1 MAQEFNLRA
10 GATYPSLRMELI
22 EDGRYDFHKAKLNN
36 ALQDS
41 DVVFS
46 MKDIETGI
54 LKVSKAKAVIKNAD
68 TEGCEDK
75 YVVEYDWQP
84 RDTAKP
90 GIYEGWFDIDFKG
103 DVVETGVDYPSAGKL
118 RVPVTEDLLIYVR

>member
-1 MAQEFNLRA
+1 MIEFTVREKSNYPVLR
-10 GATYPSLRMELI
+10 LELI
-22 EDGRYDFHKAKLNN
+22 EDGRYDFHKAKINN

-54 LKVSKAKAVIKNAD
+54 LKISKAKALIKNAE

-75 YVVEYDWQP
+75 YVLEYDWQA

-90 GIYEGWFDIDFKG
+90 GIYEGWFDIKFNG
-103 DVVETGVDYPSAGKL
+103 DVVEYGVDYPTAGIL
-118 RVPVTEDLLIYVR
+118 RVPVSENLLIYVK

>member
-1 MAQEFNLRA
+1 MQEFFIKA
-10 GATYPSLRMELI
+10 GSNYPALRMELI
-22 EDGRYDFHKAKLNN
+22 EDGRYDFHKAKINN

-75 YVVEYDWQP
+75 YVVEYDWQT

-90 GIYEGWFDIDFKG
+90 GIYEGWFDINFKG

>member
-1 MAQEFNLRA
+1 MAMSFSIRE
-10 GATYPSLRMELI
+10 GATYPALRMELI
-22 EDGRYDFHKAKLNN
+22 EDGRYDYHKAKINN

-46 MKDIETGI
+46 MKDVETGI

-75 YVVEYDWQP
+75 YLVEYDWQP
-84 RDTAKP
+84 RDTAKQ
-90 GIYEGWFDIDFKG
+90 GTFEGWFDIVFNG
-103 DVVETGVDYPSAGKL
+103 DVVEDGVDYPSAGKL
-118 RVPVTEDLLIYVR
+118 RIPVSESLIIYVR

>member
-1 MAQEFNLRA
+1 MAQEFNVRA
-10 GATYPSLRMELI
+10 GATLPVLRMELI
-22 EDGRYDFHKAKLNN
+22 EDGRYDFHKAKINN

-54 LKVSKAKAVIKNAD
+54 LKVSKARAVIKNAD

-90 GIYEGWFDIDFKG
+90 GIYEGWFDIVFKG
-103 DVVETGVDYPSAGKL
+103 DVVEDGVDYPSAGKL

>member
-1 MAQEFNLRA
+1 MVFNLRV
-10 GATYPSLRMELI
+10 GSNYPSLRMELI
-22 EDGRYDFHKAKLNN
+22 EDGRYDFHKAKINN

-41 DVVFS
+41 NVTFS
-46 MKDIETGI
+46 MKDAETGI
-54 LKVSKAKAVIKNAD
+54 LKISKAKAFIKNAD

-90 GIYEGWFDIDFKG
+90 GIYEGWFDIKFNG
-103 DVVETGVDYPSAGKL
+103 DVVEEGVDYPSGGIL
-118 RVPVTEDLLIYVR
+118 RIPVIENLTIYVR

>member
-1 MAQEFNLRA
+1 MQEFFIKTGSN
-10 GATYPSLRMELI
+10 YPALRMELI
-22 EDGRYDFHKAKLNN
+22 EDGRYDFHKAKINN

-68 TEGCEDK
+68 TEGCEDR
-75 YVVEYDWQP
+75 YIVEYDWQT

-90 GIYEGWFDIDFKG
+90 GIYEGWFDIVFKG
-103 DVVETGVDYPSAGKL
+103 DVIEAGVDYPSAGKL

>member
-1 MAQEFNLRA
+1 MIEFFVRQ
-10 GATYPSLRMELI
+10 GANYPALRMELI
-22 EDGRYDFHKAKLNN
+22 EDGRYDFHKAKINN

-75 YVVEYDWQP
+75 YVVEYDWQT

-103 DVVETGVDYPSAGKL
+103 DVVEAGVDYPSAGKL
-118 RVPVTEDLLIYVR
+118 RIPVTEDLLIYVR

>member
-1 MAQEFNLRA
+1 MQEFFIKA
-10 GATYPSLRMELI
+10 GSSYPALRMELI
-22 EDGRYDFHKAKLNN
+22 EDGRYDFHKAKINN

-75 YVVEYDWQP
+75 YVVEYDWQT

-103 DVVETGVDYPSAGKL
+103 DVVEAGVDYPSAGKL
-118 RVPVTEDLLIYVR
+118 RIPVTEDLLIYVR

>member
-1 MAQEFNLRA
+1 MAMEFAIRA
-10 GATYPSLRMELI
+10 NSQYPSLRMELI
-22 EDGRYDFHKAKLNN
+22 EDGRYDFHKSKINN

-46 MKDIETGI
+46 MKDTETGI
-54 LKVSKAKAVIKNAD
+54 LKISKAKAIIKNAD

-75 YVVEYDWQP
+75 YVIEYNWQT

-90 GIYEGWFDIDFKG
+90 GIYEGWFDITFNG
-103 DVVETGVDYPSAGKL
+103 DVIEESIDYPSAGKL
-118 RVPVTEDLLIYVR
+118 RIPVAETLLIYVR

>member
-1 MAQEFNLRA
+1 MAQEFFVRQGSNH
-10 GATYPSLRMELI
+10 PSLRMELI
-22 EDGRYDFHKAKLNN
+22 EDGRYDFHKAKINN

-75 YVVEYDWQP
+75 YVVEYDWQT

-90 GIYEGWFDIDFKG
+90 GIYEGWFDINFKG
-103 DVVETGVDYPSAGKL
+103 DVVEAGVDYPSAGKL
-118 RVPVTEDLLIYVR
+118 RVPVTEDLLIYIR

>member
-1 MAQEFNLRA
+1 MIEFNIRQ
-10 GATYPSLRMELI
+10 GANYPALRMELI
-22 EDGRYDFHKAKLNN
+22 EDGRYDFHKAKINN

-75 YVVEYDWQP
+75 YVVEYDWQT

-103 DVVETGVDYPSAGKL
+103 DVVEAGVDYPSAGKL

>member
-1 MAQEFNLRA
+1 MQEFFIKA
-10 GATYPSLRMELI
+10 GSNYPSLRMELI
-22 EDGRYDFHKAKLNN
+22 EDGRYDFHKAKINN

-75 YVVEYDWQP
+75 YVVEYDWQT

-90 GIYEGWFDIDFKG
+90 GIYEGWFDIDFMIISG
-103 DVVETGVDYPSAGKL
+103 NWMDYI
-118 RVPVTEDLLIYVR
+118 RVRYFTVFHVISLA

>member
-1 MAQEFNLRA
+1 MQSLTVRVGTN
-10 GATYPSLRMELI
+10 YPALRMELI
-22 EDGRYDFHKAKLNN
+22 EDGRYDFHKAKINN

-46 MKDIETGI
+46 MKDTETGL
-54 LKVSKAKAVIKNAD
+54 LKISKAKALIKNAD

-75 YVVEYDWQP
+75 YVLEYDWQP

-90 GIYEGWFDIDFKG
+90 GIYEGWFDIKFNG
-103 DVVETGVDYPSAGKL
+103 DVVEEGVDYPNAGIL
-118 RVPVTEDLLIYVR
+118 RVPVAESLLIYIR

>member
-1 MAQEFNLRA
+1 MQEFFIRT
-10 GATYPSLRMELI
+10 GANYPALRMELI
-22 EDGRYDFHKAKLNN
+22 EDGRYDFHKAKINN

-46 MKDIETGI
+46 MKDTETGI

-75 YVVEYDWQP
+75 YVVEYDWQT

-103 DVVETGVDYPSAGKL
+103 DVVEAGVDYPSAGKL
-118 RVPVTEDLLIYVR
+118 RIPVTEDLLIYVR

>member
-1 MAQEFNLRA
+1 MIEFFVRQ
-10 GATYPSLRMELI
+10 GANYPALRMELI
-22 EDGRYDFHKAKLNN
+22 EDGRYDFHKAKINN

-75 YVVEYDWQP
+75 YVVEYDWQT

-103 DVVETGVDYPSAGKL
+103 DVVEAGVDYPSAGKM

>member
-1 MAQEFNLRA
+1 MQEFFIRVGSN
-10 GATYPSLRMELI
+10 YPSLRMELI
-22 EDGRYDFHKAKLNN
+22 EDGRYDFHKAKINN

-75 YVVEYDWQP
+75 YVVEYDWQT

-103 DVVETGVDYPSAGKL
+103 DVVEAGVDYPSAGKL
-118 RVPVTEDLLIYVR
+118 RIPVTEDLLIYVR

>member
-1 MAQEFNLRA
+1 MAQEFFVRQGTN
-10 GATYPSLRMELI
+10 YPALRMELI
-22 EDGRYDFHKAKLNN
+22 EDGRYDFHKAKINN

-75 YVVEYDWQP
+75 YVVEYDWQT

-90 GIYEGWFDIDFKG
+90 GIYEGWFDINFKG
-103 DVVETGVDYPSAGKL
+103 DVVEAGVDYPSAGKL
-118 RVPVTEDLLIYVR
+118 RIPVTEDLLIYIR

>member
-1 MAQEFNLRA
+1 MQEFFIRVGSN
-10 GATYPSLRMELI
+10 YPALRMELI
-22 EDGRYDFHKAKLNN
+22 EDGRYDFHKAKINN

-46 MKDIETGI
+46 MRDIETGI

-75 YVVEYDWQP
+75 YVVEYDWQT
-84 RDTAKP
+84 RDTAEP

-103 DVVETGVDYPSAGKL
+103 DVVEAGVDYPSAGKL

>member
-1 MAQEFNLRA
+1 MQEFFIKA
-10 GATYPSLRMELI
+10 GSNYPSLRMELI
-22 EDGRYDFHKAKLNN
+22 EDGRYDFHKAKINN

-75 YVVEYDWQP
+75 YVVEYDWQT

-103 DVVETGVDYPSAGKL
+103 DVVEAGVDYPSAGKL

>member
-1 MAQEFNLRA
+1 MAQEFFVRQ
-10 GATYPSLRMELI
+10 GANYPALRMELI
-22 EDGRYDFHKAKLNN
+22 EDGRYDFHKAKINN

-54 LKVSKAKAVIKNAD
+54 LKVSKAKAAIKNAD

-75 YVVEYDWQP
+75 YVVEYDWQT

-90 GIYEGWFDIDFKG
+90 GIYEGWFDINFKG
-103 DVVETGVDYPSAGKL
+103 DVAEAGVDYPSAGKL
-118 RVPVTEDLLIYVR
+118 RIPVTEDLLIYIR

>member
-1 MAQEFNLRA
+1 MAQEFFIRQLANF
-10 GATYPSLRMELI
+10 PVLRMELI
-22 EDGRYDFHKAKLNN
+22 EDGRYDFHKAKINN

-75 YVVEYDWQP
+75 YVVEYDWQT

-103 DVVETGVDYPSAGKL
+103 DVVEAGVDYPSAGKL

>member
-1 MAQEFNLRA
+1 MQEFSVRA
-10 GATYPSLRMELI
+10 GATLPVLRMELI

-75 YVVEYDWQP
+75 YVVEYDWQT

-90 GIYEGWFDIDFKG
+90 GIYEGWFDINFKG
-103 DVVETGVDYPSAGKL
+103 DVVEAGVDYPSAGKL
-118 RVPVTEDLLIYVR
+118 RIPVTEDLLIYVR

>member
-1 MAQEFNLRA
+1 MQEFNVRV
-10 GATYPSLRMELI
+10 GATLTVLRMELI
-22 EDGRYDFHKAKLNN
+22 ENGRYDFHKAKINN

-90 GIYEGWFDIDFKG
+90 GIYEGWFDIDFNG
-103 DVVETGVDYPSAGKL
+103 DVIEEGVDYPAAGKL
-118 RVPVTEDLLIYVR
+118 RMPVTESLLIYVR

>member
-1 MAQEFNLRA
+1 MYEFAIRA
-10 GATYPSLRMELI
+10 GANYPALRMELI
-22 EDGRYDFHKAKLNN
+22 EDGRYDYHKAKINN

-41 DVVFS
+41 NVVFS

-54 LKVSKAKAVIKNAD
+54 LKVSKAKALIKNAD

-75 YVVEYDWQP
+75 YVVEYDWQS

-90 GIYEGWFDIDFKG
+90 GIYEGWFDIDFNG
-103 DVVETGVDYPSAGKL
+103 DVVEDGVDYPTAGRL
-118 RVPVTEDLLIYVR
+118 RIPVAESLLIYVR

>member
-1 MAQEFNLRA
+1 MMEFAIRVGSN
-10 GATYPSLRMELI
+10 YPSLRMELI
-22 EDGRYDFHKAKLNN
+22 EDGRYDFHKAKINN

-75 YVVEYDWQP
+75 YVVEYDWQT
-84 RDTAKP
+84 RDTTKP
-90 GIYEGWFDIDFKG
+90 GIYEGWFDINFKG
-103 DVVETGVDYPSAGKL
+103 DVVEAGVDYPSAGKL
-118 RVPVTEDLLIYVR
+118 RVPVTEDLLIYIR

>member
-1 MAQEFNLRA
+1 MQEFSVRA
-10 GATYPSLRMELI
+10 GATLPVLRMEII
-22 EDGRYDFHKAKLNN
+22 EDGRYDFHKAKINN

-75 YVVEYDWQP
+75 YVVEYDWQT
-84 RDTAKP
+84 RDTTKP
-90 GIYEGWFDIDFKG
+90 GIYEGWFDINFKG
-103 DVVETGVDYPSAGKL
+103 DVVEAGVDYPSAGKL
-118 RVPVTEDLLIYVR
+118 RIPVTEDLLIYIR

>member
-1 MAQEFNLRA
+1 MQEFSVRA
-10 GATYPSLRMELI
+10 GATLPVLRMELI
-22 EDGRYDFHKAKLNN
+22 EDGRYDFHKAKINN

-75 YVVEYDWQP
+75 YVVEYDWQT

-90 GIYEGWFDIDFKG
+90 GIYEGWFDINFKG
-103 DVVETGVDYPSAGKL
+103 DVVEAGVDYPSAGKL
-118 RVPVTEDLLIYVR
+118 RIPVTEDLLIYVR

>member
-1 MAQEFNLRA
+1 MAMSFSIRV
-10 GATYPSLRMELI
+10 GANYPSLRMELI
-22 EDGRYDFHKAKLNN
+22 EDGRYDFHKAKINN

-46 MKDIETGI
+46 MKDTETGI

-75 YVVEYDWQP
+75 YVVEYDWQT

-103 DVVETGVDYPSAGKL
+103 DVVEDGVDYPSAGKL
-118 RVPVTEDLLIYVR
+118 RIPVSETLLIYVR

>member
-1 MAQEFNLRA
+1 MQEFSVRA
-10 GATYPSLRMELI
+10 GATLPVLRMELI
-22 EDGRYDFHKAKLNN
+22 EDGRYDFHKAKINN

-68 TEGCEDK
+68 TEGCEDR
-75 YVVEYDWQP
+75 YIVEYDWQT

-103 DVVETGVDYPSAGKL
+103 DVIEEGVDYPSAGRL
-118 RVPVTEDLLIYVR
+118 RVPVSESLLIYVR

>member
-1 MAQEFNLRA
+1 MYEFAIRA
-10 GATYPSLRMELI
+10 GATLPVLRMELI
-22 EDGRYDFHKAKLNN
+22 EDGRYDYHKAKINN

-41 DVVFS
+41 NVVFS

-54 LKVSKAKAVIKNAD
+54 LKVSKAKALIKNAD

-75 YVVEYDWQP
+75 YVVEYDWQS

-90 GIYEGWFDIDFKG
+90 GIYEGWFDIDFNG
-103 DVVETGVDYPSAGKL
+103 DVVEDGVDYPTAGRL
-118 RVPVTEDLLIYVR
+118 RIPVAESLLIYVR

>member
-1 MAQEFNLRA
+1 MEFAIRVGSN
-10 GATYPSLRMELI
+10 YPSLRMELI
-22 EDGRYDFHKAKLNN
+22 EDGRYDFHKAKINN

-75 YVVEYDWQP
+75 YVVEYDWQT

-90 GIYEGWFDIDFKG
+90 GIYEGWFDINFKG
-103 DVVETGVDYPSAGKL
+103 DVVEAGVDYPSAGKL
-118 RVPVTEDLLIYVR
+118 RVPVTEDLLIYIR

>member
-1 MAQEFNLRA
+1 MQEFFIKA
-10 GATYPSLRMELI
+10 GSNYPSLRMELI
-22 EDGRYDFHKAKLNN
+22 EDGRYDFHKAKINN

-75 YVVEYDWQP
+75 YVVEYDWQT

-90 GIYEGWFDIDFKG
+90 GIYEGWFDINFKG
-103 DVVETGVDYPSAGKL
+103 DVVEAGVDYPSAGKL
-118 RVPVTEDLLIYVR
+118 RIPVTEDLLIYVR

>member
-1 MAQEFNLRA
+1 MQEFFIKA
-10 GATYPSLRMELI
+10 GSNYPSLRMELI
-22 EDGRYDFHKAKLNN
+22 EDGRYDFHKAKINN

-75 YVVEYDWQP
+75 YVVEYDWQT

-103 DVVETGVDYPSAGKL
+103 DVVEAGVDYPSAGKL
-118 RVPVTEDLLIYVR
+118 RIPVTEDLLIYVR

>member
-1 MAQEFNLRA
+1 MYEFAIRA
-10 GATYPSLRMELI
+10 GANFPVLRMELI
-22 EDGRYDFHKAKLNN
+22 EDGRYDYHKAKINN

-41 DVVFS
+41 NVVFS

-54 LKVSKAKAVIKNAD
+54 LKVSKAKALIKNAD

-75 YVVEYDWQP
+75 YVVEYDWQS

-90 GIYEGWFDIDFKG
+90 GIYEGWFDIDFNG
-103 DVVETGVDYPSAGKL
+103 DVVEDGVDYPTAGRL
-118 RVPVTEDLLIYVR
+118 RIPVAESLLIYVR

>member
-1 MAQEFNLRA
+1 MAQEFFVRQGTN
-10 GATYPSLRMELI
+10 YPALRMELI
-22 EDGRYDFHKAKLNN
+22 EDGRYDFHKAKINN

-75 YVVEYDWQP
+75 YVVEYDWQT

-90 GIYEGWFDIDFKG
+90 GIYEGWFDINFKG
-103 DVVETGVDYPSAGKL
+103 DVVEAGVDYPSAGKL
-118 RVPVTEDLLIYVR
+118 RIPVTEDLLIYVR

>member
-1 MAQEFNLRA
+1 MQEFSVRA
-10 GATYPSLRMELI
+10 GATLPVLRMELI
-22 EDGRYDFHKAKLNN
+22 EDGRYDFHKAKINN

-75 YVVEYDWQP
+75 YVVEYDWQT

-103 DVVETGVDYPSAGKL
+103 DVVEAGVDYPSAGKL
-118 RVPVTEDLLIYVR
+118 RIPVTEDLLIYVR

>member
-1 MAQEFNLRA
+1 MQEFFIKA
-10 GATYPSLRMELI
+10 GSNYPSLRMELI
-22 EDGRYDFHKAKLNN
+22 EDGRYDFHKAKINN

-41 DVVFS
+41 NVVFS

-75 YVVEYDWQP
+75 YVVEYDWQT

-103 DVVETGVDYPSAGKL
+103 DVVEAGVDYPSAGKL

>member
-1 MAQEFNLRA
+1 MQEFNIRA
-10 GATYPSLRMELI
+10 GATLPVLRMELI
-22 EDGRYDFHKAKLNN
+22 EDGRYDFHKAK
-36 ALQDS
+36 
-41 DVVFS
+41 
-46 MKDIETGI
+46 I

-75 YVVEYDWQP
+75 YVVEYDWQT

-90 GIYEGWFDIDFKG
+90 GIYEGWFDINFKG

>member
-1 MAQEFNLRA
+1 MIEFFVRQ
-10 GATYPSLRMELI
+10 GANYPALRMELI
-22 EDGRYDFHKAKLNN
+22 EDGRYDFHKAKINN

-75 YVVEYDWQP
+75 YVVEYDWQT

-90 GIYEGWFDIDFKG
+90 GIYEGWFDINFKG
-103 DVVETGVDYPSAGKL
+103 DVVEAGVDYPSAGKL